1 MASQKYWGNRP
12 WTVDFRA
19 KQQSLPD
26 SVDVAVIGGGFS
38 GLAAAAWLKHL
49 DPGKTVALF
58 ETGSIGHGSSG
69 HTGGVALA
77 ESAVGDLPGLGDVL
91 AGYQNILRTLQV
103 DGDVSLPGCYEL
115 GRTKPLEHSPIHW
128 KDSGDLHA
136 VKEVPGGTI
145 NPGEILTGLSYSA
158 EQTGV
163 LVFEGTPVNAIEYT
177 HPLHV
182 QTSRGSVRAQKILF
196 ATNAFSLELSSLAD
210 RAESTFTLAVATEP
224 LSGSVLEAIGLAER
238 KSFYTVDLPYLWGRP
253 LGDALIFGSGLVYFD
268 NWREL
273 EELDVRE
280 GEAAM
285 MFARLENRIRGFHP
299 ALRDV
304 KFSNRWGGP
313 ICIAE
318 QWTPVFEHHRDSKNA
333 IVLGAFS
340 GHGVAQSV
348 YLGAWAAEVLLNRR
362 SLPNWKNKPNS
373 KSAQH

>member
-1 MASQKYWGNRP
+1 
-12 WTVDFRA
+12 V
-19 KQQSLPD
+19 
-26 SVDVAVIGGGFS
+26 
-38 GLAAAAWLKHL
+38 H
-49 DPGKTVALF
+49 
-58 ETGSIGHGSSG
+58 
-69 HTGGVALA
+69 
-77 ESAVGDLPGLGDVL
+77 
-91 AGYQNILRTLQV
+91 
-103 DGDVSLPGCYEL
+103 
-115 GRTKPLEHSPIHW
+115 
-128 KDSGDLHA
+128 
-136 VKEVPGGTI
+136 
-145 NPGEILTGLSYSA
+145 
-158 EQTGV
+158 
-163 LVFEGTPVNAIEYT
+163 
-177 HPLHV
+177 
-182 QTSRGSVRAQKILF
+182 
-196 ATNAFSLELSSLAD
+196 
-210 RAESTFTLAVATEP
+210 
-224 LSGSVLEAIGLAER
+224 
-238 KSFYTVDLPYLWGRP
+238 
-253 LGDALIFGSGLVYFD
+253 FD